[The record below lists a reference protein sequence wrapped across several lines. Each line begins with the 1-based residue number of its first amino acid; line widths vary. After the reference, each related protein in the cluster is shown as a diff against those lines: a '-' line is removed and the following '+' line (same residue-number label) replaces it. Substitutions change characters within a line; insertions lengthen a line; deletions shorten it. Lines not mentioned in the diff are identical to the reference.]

1 MAKSLGGGF
10 PIAAFWA
17 REAVHGVRLCDLLG
31 PGMHATTYGGT
42 PLGCAVALKVFEV
55 IEREG
60 LAAHVRELG
69 DWIKSEFQRLVETY
83 PSVVK
88 SARGMGFMLGLEF
101 QPREQI
107 PALASG
113 DKAVSTAV
121 VNRLQEA
128 GVLTI
133 PSGTQIIRLLPSLNL
148 TRPQAE
154 EGIAAI
160 EAVVRGLVSR

>member
-1 MAKSLGGGF
+1 M
-10 PIAAFWA
+10 
-17 REAVHGVRLCDLLG
+17 
-31 PGMHATTYGGT
+31 
-42 PLGCAVALKVFEV
+42 
-55 IEREG
+55 
-60 LAAHVRELG
+60 G

-160 EAVVRGLVSR
+160 EAVIRGLVAR